1 MKPFIKVV
9 LTLCNALSTM
19 IIVLFIIIEIYKEI
33 MGVPKTDKLLENLHV
48 PLNYRQIL
56 VLALIC
62 TVVMIITEVLKIK
75 IFKK

>member
-9 LTLCNALSTM
+9 LTLCNALSIM
-19 IIVLFIIIEIYKEI
+19 IMVLFIIIEIYKEI

-62 TVVMIITEVLKIK
+62 TVIMIITEVLKIK
-75 IFKK
+75 IYSK